1 LIIRRNQPI
10 EIGSQWLRSDTGFE
24 NCRGSACELR
34 PKFWA
39 IRHEPR
45 PILASREYSVGIMG
59 HCSRV
64 PPIAKII
71 FSTKVQLLSANSR
84 GSEFMLD
91 RSSIADV

>member
-1 LIIRRNQPI
+1 
-10 EIGSQWLRSDTGFE
+10 
-24 NCRGSACELR
+24 
-34 PKFWA
+34 
-39 IRHEPR
+39 
-45 PILASREYSVGIMG
+45 MG